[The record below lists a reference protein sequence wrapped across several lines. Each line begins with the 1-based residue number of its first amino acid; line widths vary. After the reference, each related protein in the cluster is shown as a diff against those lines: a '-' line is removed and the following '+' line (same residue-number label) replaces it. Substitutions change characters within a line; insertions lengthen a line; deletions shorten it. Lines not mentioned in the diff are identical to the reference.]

1 LKGDKMKNINN
12 KIDLDKDYYLNHEEL
27 PLTAEED
34 DIKVGMGATYSNG
47 SDSYAFTVVEVRGKV
62 GKRQVTLQ
70 KDNAVP
76 TKDSDYYGHQK
87 HLFVPNQ
94 ETDWFEYV
102 QERDLIRKVRSHRTY
117 NPSNLNKKTGRLR
130 KQGFGFVYIGERS
143 EYKDPH
149 R

>member
-1 LKGDKMKNINN
+1 MKNTNLQR
-12 KIDLDKDYYLNHEEL
+12 DLDRDYYLNYEEL
-27 PLTAEED
+27 PLISEVD
-34 DIKVGMGATYSNG
+34 DIKVGMGATYSIG
-47 SDSYAFTVVEVRGKV
+47 SDSYAFTVVEVKGKV

-70 KDNAVP
+70 KDDAVP

-87 HLFVPNQ
+87 HLFVLNQ

-117 NPSNLNKKTGRLR
+117 NPSNLNKNTGRLR
-130 KQGFGFVYIGERS
+130 KQSFGFVYIGERS
-143 EYKDPH
+143 EHKDPH